1 MSKECLVVMDQTIP
15 YTIRISDRAKR
26 LRVAV
31 YLDGDVV
38 VTQPQHT
45 SKAHLKKFIES
56 KKYWIMS
63 KLDQNN
69 KVTNADLK
77 DTSLGHFTNNKSH
90 ASSLMALKVAHWAKI
105 LGCEYGE
112 IRIKQLKSRWGS
124 CSSKGD
130 LTFNYRVIFLSNH
143 LQDYIVVHELCHIKQ
158 PNHSKKFW
166 SLVQQ
171 TLPNYQQ
178 LKSEVKRI

>member
-1 MSKECLVVMDQTIP
+1 MSKESLLVMDQTIP

-38 VTQPQHT
+38 VTQPKYT
-45 SKAHLKKFIES
+45 TKTHLRKFIES

-63 KLDQNN
+63 KLEQNN
-69 KVTNADLK
+69 SVTNTDLK
-77 DTSLGHFTNNKSH
+77 DTSLEHFANNKSH
-90 ASSLMALKVAHWAKI
+90 AFNLVTVKAAHWATI

-124 CSSKGD
+124 CNSKGD
-130 LTFNYRVIFLSNH
+130 LTFNYRIVFLIDQ
-143 LQDYIVVHELCHIKQ
+143 LQDYVVVHELCHIKQ

-171 TLPNYQQ
+171 TLPNYEQ
-178 LKSEVKRI
+178 LRSTVKRI